1 MTQYIERAQ
10 LLIEQG
16 RYAEAEK
23 QLRQALG
30 QDPDD
35 VLAHLLLAV
44 CQLNREDYAAALQ
57 SARQALALDPSQSY
71 GHYLLAK
78 AHLEMGRRPEA
89 MTAINEAITLD
100 PFNADYFVLK
110 GFIFYNGREWD
121 QALSAAEQALSL
133 APENVSGLNLRSMCL
148 VKLDRKADAFE
159 TLEYALREEPE
170 NTYAHATKGWAHIEK
185 GEMDQALASFREALR
200 LNPDNEY
207 AKSGLK
213 EAIRGKNFIYR
224 QLQRYFLWSDKMSS
238 QGQWA
243 FIVGMYVLYRL
254 VLWLSR
260 EQPSLQP
267 FLAPLLVFYVFF
279 AFSTW
284 IARPFSNLFLRLHPL
299 GKFALDKDEL
309 LASNAVGGLLLLAL
323 ACFGGSFF
331 FAAYEGMLLLAAIYF
346 LSMTIPVSGAFNT
359 EPGSKGRRNL
369 AIFAGVLAICGFAGV
384 FLGAT
389 NLLSIYGLGILLYGF
404 AANAIGR

>member
-1 MTQYIERAQ
+1 MTKYIERAQ

-23 QLRQALG
+23 ELHQALG
-30 QDPDD
+30 QNPDD
-35 VLAHLLLAV
+35 ALVHLLLAI
-44 CQLNREDYAAALQ
+44 CLLNRQDFEGALK
-57 SARQALALDPSQSY
+57 SVRQALALDPSQPY

-78 AHLEMGRRPEA
+78 THLEMGKRA
-89 MTAINEAITLD
+89 NALAAINEAITLN
-100 PFNADYFVLK
+100 PFEADYFVLK
-110 GFIFYNGREWD
+110 GFIFYDGRDWD
-121 QALSAAEQALSL
+121 KALGAAEQALAL

-159 TLEYALREEPE
+159 TLEYALREAPE

-207 AKSGLK
+207 ARSGLK
-213 EAIRGKNFIYR
+213 EAIKGKNFLYR
-224 QLQRYFLWSDKMSS
+224 LIQRYFLWSDKMSS

-243 FIVGMYVLYRL
+243 FIIGIYAIYRL

-260 EQPSLQP
+260 EHPSLQP
-267 FLAPLLVFYVFF
+267 FLAPLIVLYIFF

-331 FAAYEGMLLLAAIYF
+331 LVPYDGLLLLAAIYF
-346 LSMTIPVSGAFNT
+346 LSMSIPVSGAFNT
-359 EPGSKGRRNL
+359 PPGSKQRRNL
-369 AIFAGVLAICGFAGV
+369 AIFAGVLAGCGFAGV
-384 FLGAT
+384 FLGFT

-404 AANAIGR
+404 AANALGR